1 MDARTA
7 VYTHSVDKYTRLLE
21 HRPDVARTLYEASK
35 PAGQPAWYT
44 LDTHGNVIVNKDEIL
59 QWAQSRDFDKYALAY
74 YTDRVLS
81 PQEHKEIIDRE
92 LGLPTQLHAEDVN
105 PWLDANEPLP
115 EQTMLTWDS
124 YAPTFMSQR
133 ITNYPVVAYAANR
146 GVSGQIE
153 QDILILPP
161 TVRESLISS
170 VTRTLPTLT
179 SISGT
184 IPYPLSVMLGAW
196 MRQKREHHAAIIA
209 LALVF
214 YQSQPT
220 LEDETDRLVWAARSG
235 YMAYTVYTHELLRT
249 YPHLILI
256 LRDTRTLEQIQMEST
271 WLHETM
277 VALSTHPVYSTAVPV
292 AFDWHFAV
300 SPNLL
305 DAAGVD
311 VEALGNRRLLK
322 YLINSAD
329 HPDLLPHVI
338 AQMPTYRLLGV
349 TYTAS
354 HTQLLLTHQDQVA
367 YQRLPRGMSLREH
380 PVDLDYEYPQ
390 GDPYR
395 TLKCT
400 LPVRQIVLQELGEI
414 AMNPMYHGQQPTPPQ
429 WQSQPQYPQPP
440 QFAAPPAAPAGK
452 HTRMPINVSAV
463 FLPGGYMPLPPE
475 QLDAALNNQVTWSQ
489 SGQYLELQLP
499 DRRRIQIILRS
510 WSMTQQGIALT
521 VVAVNPLEDAN
532 LRNLYGG
539 QGGGLVEVPP
549 ALLPGIV
556 PNAPGAQY
564 QPNTAF
570 VNAQMAAFAPASGL
584 TGQQQ
589 GQTFGQVQQGP
600 RTLQELMTCPL
611 GTTMEFD
618 GYRYTRTTSPSGFMR
633 EALQQQ
639 APAAAPVT
647 PRAMPLATPAPAPT
661 PPVPQALTAQGELLV
676 NAILAEEATY
686 ASSNDGQVDPVVFR
700 HNGESVYLSQALRDP
715 GYYNQT
721 HRGLAAVQPPRSTQA
736 QRWQGY
742 FAKMIASTR
751 PTAQAAAAEP
761 PAPAIKNAA
770 DGVIE
775 KLIRARQ
782 EGHTPLQAQPPV
794 QPAPVLDLSTLD
806 KPEDDFSIT
815 DDGVDKLTSKVITQ
829 AIDEVETPAPTPA
842 PAAKPVAKHRE
853 VPVVAGRARRFAI
866 VAPAPRRSGKIVVR
880 LDDNDALVGMSE
892 VPLQAGDPV
901 VQYTSVPDL
910 LQDTGRAT
918 VAAVITEQIK
928 RDRPLIAGVDV
939 KLSFSLT
946 NADTG
951 EPVEDVDLME
961 NAGNC
966 ETIADLRALYE
977 VEGLTA
983 NVSLEVVENSD
994 RPTQMCESLQE
1005 MAAAMVLDAPGDSS
1019 IITVPA
1025 MYACAFTLAQV
1036 QGQPAISSVAAAML
1050 DDGVVDASTFI
1061 ERYNAAVNT
1070 EHTKDAL
1077 VTCGSIPAASH
1088 NAVMLR
1094 AAFEELNTTIT
1105 RRMNYAFKH
1114 LLGIDL
1120 RLINY
1125 VNQQQEI
1132 LTTLKQHYGQGGL
1145 PHCWPELES
1154 QVLMHTL
1161 SNLIHVQP
1169 TEDINHKHSVLVQH
1183 VNMVRLACT
1192 LDDLDI
1198 TLIPGADARAQPAR
1212 PGAVLRAVL
1221 STLEKEYMP
1230 NMEFCAPHAPSMLIQ
1245 HVLVTLDGRFIT
1257 AYPHPGGITTG
1268 EGDTVWMLTLQE

>member
-7 VYTHSVDKYTRLLE
+7 VYTHSVDKYTRMLE
-21 HRPDVARTLYEASK
+21 HRPDVARSLYEASK

-44 LDTHGNVIVNKDEIL
+44 LDPHGNIIVNKDEIL

-74 YTDRVLS
+74 YTDKVLT
-81 PQEHKEIIDRE
+81 PQEHKEIVDRE
-92 LGLPTQLHAEDVN
+92 LGLPTPLHAEDVN
-105 PWLDANEPLP
+105 PWLDAGEPLP
-115 EQTMLTWDS
+115 EPAMMTWDN
-124 YAPTFMSQR
+124 YATTFMSQR

-209 LALVF
+209 LALAF

-220 LEDETDRLVWAARSG
+220 PEDETDRLVWAGRSG

-277 VALSTHPVYSTAVPV
+277 VALSAHPVYSTSPPV

-311 VEALGNRRLLK
+311 VEALGNRRMLK

-414 AMNPMYHGQQPTPPQ
+414 AMNPMYHGQQAMQPQ
-429 WQSQPQYPQPP
+429 WQGQAQYPQALQVGPSA
-440 QFAAPPAAPAGK
+440 QAGK
-452 HTRMPINVSAV
+452 HTRLPINVSAV
-463 FLPGGYMPLPPE
+463 FLPGSYMPLPPD
-475 QLDAALNNQVTWSQ
+475 QLDAALGNQITWSQ

-510 WSMTQQGIALT
+510 ISMTPQGIALT

-549 ALLPGIV
+549 SLLPGMV

-564 QPNTAF
+564 QTNPGF
-570 VNAQMAAFAPASGL
+570 VQPQAAFAPAAGL
-584 TGQQQ
+584 AAPQQ
-589 GQTFGQVQQGP
+589 GQPFGQVQQGP
-600 RTLQELMTCPL
+600 RTLQELMACPL

-618 GYRYTRTTSPSGFMR
+618 GFRYTRTTSPSGFMR

-639 APAAAPVT
+639 AQPAAPVT
-647 PRAMPLATPAPAPT
+647 PRALPLTASVPEPAAPAP
-661 PPVPQALTAQGELLV
+661 QAPTAQGELLV

-686 ASSNDGQVDPVVFR
+686 ANSNDGQVDPVVFR
-700 HNGESVYLSQALRDP
+700 HNGQSICLSQALRDP

-721 HRGLAAVQPPRSTQA
+721 HRGMAAVQPPRSTQA

-742 FAKMIASTR
+742 FAKVIANAQ
-751 PTAQAAAAEP
+751 PTTPVAPVAP
-761 PAPAIKNAA
+761 PAPTTSNAA
-770 DGVIE
+770 DSVIDRI
-775 KLIRARQ
+775 IRARQ
-782 EGHTPLQAQPPV
+782 EGHTPQAAQQQAQPA
-794 QPAPVLDLSTLD
+794 QALDVSTLD
-806 KPEDDFSIT
+806 EPDDNFSIT
-815 DDGVDKLTSKVITQ
+815 DDGVDKLALKVIAQ
-829 AIDEVETPAPTPA
+829 AIDEVEAPA
-842 PAAKPVAKHRE
+842 PAPAPAGKVVAKHRE
-853 VPVVAGRARRFAI
+853 VPVVVGRARRFAI
-866 VAPAPRRSGKIVVR
+866 VVPAARRSGKIVVR
-880 LDDNDALVGMSE
+880 LDDNDALVSMSE
-892 VPLQAGDPV
+892 VPLQEGDPV

-910 LQDTGRAT
+910 LQDPGRAT
-918 VAAVITEQIK
+918 VAAVIREQTK
-928 RDRPLIAGVDV
+928 RDNPLVAGVDV
-939 KLSFSLT
+939 KLEFSLT
-946 NADTG
+946 NAETG
-951 EPVEDVDLME
+951 EPAEDVDLME

-966 ETIADLRALYE
+966 ETIAELRAMYE
-977 VEGLTA
+977 SAGLIA
-983 NVSLEVVENSD
+983 NVTLEVVENPD
-994 RPTQMCESLQE
+994 HPAQMCESLQE
-1005 MAAAMVLDAPGDSS
+1005 MAAAMIIDAPDDGSA
-1019 IITVPA
+1019 ITVPA

-1050 DDGVVDASTFI
+1050 DDGVVDTSTFI
-1061 ERYNAAVNT
+1061 ERYNSAINT

-1077 VTCGSIPAASH
+1077 VTCGNIPAASH

-1094 AAFEELNTTIT
+1094 AAFEELNTTLT

-1132 LTTLKQHYGQGGL
+1132 LTTLKQHYSQGGL
-1145 PHCWPELES
+1145 PHCWAELET

-1161 SNLIHVQP
+1161 SNLVHVQP
-1169 TEDINHKHSVLVQH
+1169 TEDTDHKHSVLVQH

-1192 LDDLDI
+1192 FDDLDI

-1212 PGAVLRAVL
+1212 PGTILRAVL

-1230 NMEFCAPHAPSMLIQ
+1230 NMEFCAPHTPSMLVQ
-1245 HVLVTLDGRFIT
+1245 HVLATLDGRFIT
-1257 AYPHPGGITTG
+1257 AYPHPGGITTS
-1268 EGDTVWMLTLQE
+1268 EGDAVWMLTLQE